1 MVSFQILLLLAA
13 VALTA
18 GFWTNFQIITL
29 MRRYLRV
36 RTSTWINVSNLA
48 TELLASQKIAG
59 VKIEPLSSMVDD
71 HYDVLRRRLRLSDPT
86 GHSIAELAMT
96 AQETGLVIQQVQNP
110 VLFWPFWGLV
120 ALAKLAAT
128 IAAIGILL
136 SLLQWVPFFGLALLR
151 VLPENLTT
159 MGLFTYAWCALATLP
174 MAYLRWQTNLQML
187 SLLRKLP
194 EMKSEPS
201 EEEMKQL
208 SHMMNTLVWRD
219 VKDVA
224 LVLPG
229 IITSIK
235 DWLTQPRR

>member
-1 MVSFQILLLLAA
+1 MSFPLLLLLALI
-13 VALTA
+13 ALTA
-18 GFWTNFQIITL
+18 GFWTNFQISTL
-29 MRRYLRV
+29 MRRYSRV
-36 RTSTWINVSNLA
+36 RTPTWVNVSNLA
-48 TELLASQKIAG
+48 TELLAAQKIAS

-86 GHSIAELAMT
+86 GYSIAEFAMT
-96 AQETGLVIQQVQNP
+96 AQETGLVIQQAQNP
-110 VLFWPFWGLV
+110 VLFWPFWGLA

-128 IAAIGILL
+128 VAAIGILV

-151 VLPENLTT
+151 ALPENLTT
-159 MGLFTYAWCALATLP
+159 LSLFTYMWCVLATLP
-174 MAYLRWQTNLQML
+174 MASLRWQTNLQTL
-187 SLLRKLP
+187 PLLKKLP

-201 EEEMKQL
+201 AEEMKQL
-208 SHMMNTLVWRD
+208 AQMMNTLVWRD
-219 VKDVA
+219 LKDVA